1 MSKLEWLRNHPDRE
15 EMKSALHCFHGIP
28 VEQLDR
34 DDLLML
40 IGMLLHGVA
49 SGNTVEDSCEQP
61 IAEAG

>member
-1 MSKLEWLRNHPDRE
+1 
-15 EMKSALHCFHGIP
+15 MKSALHCFHGIP